1 MNALALSALGMIE
14 GGLSTEALVVILVTA
29 ATVVLFVTEWLSIDL
44 IGLLVIVTLVLTG
57 TLSIEDGVAGF
68 SSRALI
74 TIACMFVLSAGLIRT
89 GALEVLSSAMFG
101 VAKGKKPLLVIAL
114 MVTVAVS
121 SAFVNNTPVAVI
133 FLPVVLDVCMRLD
146 VAPSRLLLPMSYAS
160 ILGGTCTLIGTST
173 NLIVAQVAEQNGF
186 GQIGMFELTLPG
198 LIFAVIGFLYLAT
211 IGRKLL
217 PRRASVSSA
226 MKGGKIREFVT
237 EIQFSAGSPLVGK
250 TFQEVVA
257 RVPGVTP
264 LMVIRGEETHMAP
277 LRANPRTQFIREG
290 DVLLLR
296 GDPSSINALV
306 SKEGISLP
314 HGLGE
319 LMSSPG
325 AGKTMTMV
333 ELVINPNSPLL
344 GRTMSNVDFSRKH
357 GNAATIAILRRDEHL
372 RERVGEIRLR
382 MGDTLLVA
390 CDEDHLED
398 LRHTDEFILLEG
410 VSHEMLRRDKAP
422 IAVGIMGVMVVLAA
436 TGVAPIATLALA
448 AVAAMVLTR
457 CMSLRVAYSSID
469 STIVVLIAGMLALGL
484 ALQQTGVAA
493 MASDAMLGLL
503 ADYGP
508 LAVLA
513 GMYFLA
519 MLVTAVVSNN
529 AVGVLLTPIAMNA
542 AISMGYHPAPFVFA
556 VLFGA
561 SACFATP
568 IGYQTNLFVYGPG
581 GYRFTDYVRVGA
593 PLNLLLFLV
602 AMFVIPWFWPL
613 VPLG

>member
-1 MNALALSALGMIE
+1 MIE
-14 GGLSTEALVVILVTA
+14 GGLSAEAMVVLLITA
-29 ATVVLFVTEWLSIDL
+29 ATVILFVTEWVTVDMV
-44 IGLLVIVTLVLTG
+44 GLLVIVALVLSGVLT
-57 TLSIEDGVAGF
+57 IEDGIAGF
-68 SSRALI
+68 SSHALI

-89 GALEVLSSAMFG
+89 GALEVLSGWMFA
-101 VAKGKKPLLVIAL
+101 VARGNKPLLVVAL
-114 MVTVAVS
+114 MLTVGVS
-121 SAFVNNTPVAVI
+121 SAFVNNTPIAVI

-186 GQIGMFELTLPG
+186 RGINMFELTLPG

-211 IGRKLL
+211 VGRKLL

-237 EIQFSAGSPLVGK
+237 EILFPEDSSLIGK
-250 TFQEVVA
+250 TFQEVLA

-264 LMVIRGEETHMAP
+264 LMVIRGEETFMAP
-277 LRANPRTQFIREG
+277 LRPNPRTQFIRAG

-306 SKEGISLP
+306 SKDGITLP

-319 LMSSPG
+319 LMEAPG

-333 ELVINPNSPLL
+333 ELVINPNSPLIA
-344 GRTMSNVDFSRKH
+344 RTMSNVDFSRKH
-357 GNAATIAILRRDEHL
+357 GNVAVIAILRRDEHL
-372 RERVGEIRLR
+372 RERVSEIRLR

-390 CDEDHLED
+390 CDETHLED

-410 VSHEMLRRDKAP
+410 ISHEILQRHKAP
-422 IAVGIMGVMVVLAA
+422 LAVGIMGVMVLLAA
-436 TGVAPIATLALA
+436 IGAAPIATLALS
-448 AVAAMVLTR
+448 AVAAMVLTG
-457 CMSLRVAYSSID
+457 CLSLRVAYSSID

-493 MASDAMLGLL
+493 LAGNAMVDLL
-503 ADYGP
+503 AGYGP

-513 GMYFLA
+513 GVYFLA
-519 MLVTAVVSNN
+519 MLVTAVISNN

-542 AISMGYHPAPFVFA
+542 AITMGYHPAPFIFA

-581 GYRFTDYVRVGA
+581 GYRFTDYLRVGA
-593 PLNLLLFLV
+593 PLNLLLFIV
-602 AMFVIPWFWPL
+602 ALFVIPWIWPL
-613 VPLG
+613 VPLA